1 MRRFVLAFLCI
12 VTLSGFSIMDGGEI
26 TQENIQLLDPNDP
39 ANANMPKSD
48 DPLWDTLMTSKVDVN
63 GDTGAYRIAFSD
75 AVQALDGKNIKISG
89 FLMPLEA
96 TETFSHVLLS
106 RKAPSCFFCLPG
118 EPNEMIEVHTDKPIG
133 WSDNM
138 VIFEGRLKLVKDEE
152 TGMVYVMEK
161 AKLASP

>member
-75 AVQALDGKNIKISG
+75 AVRALDGKYIKISG

-118 EPNEMIEVHTDKPIG
+118 GPNEMIEVYTDKPIG

>member
-1 MRRFVLAFLCI
+1 MQRFLFACLCF
-12 VTLSGFSIMDGGEI
+12 VMLSGFSIMDGGEI

-39 ANANMPKSD
+39 NNANLPKSE
-48 DPLWDTLMTSKVDVN
+48 DPLWDTLITSKVEVN
-63 GDTGAYRIAFSD
+63 GDTGAYQIVFSD
-75 AVQALDGKNIKISG
+75 AVQALNGTKIKISG

-106 RKAPSCFFCLPG
+106 RKTPTCFFCLPG
-118 EPNEMIEVHTDKPIG
+118 GPNEMIEVYTEKPIA

-138 VIFEGRLKLVKDEE
+138 VIFEGTLKLVKDEE

-161 AKLASP
+161 AKLITP